1 MRFFWPQ
8 HTAPSNIQN
17 VQKKCDCLSEKKYRK
32 RSGKFSLFRKTNL
45 EVNHIQWANKIY
57 KAPVCVMLNKKSLFV
72 MFQGGNMTWI
82 FLSMCF
88 HEFFCERNLKCQ
100 SKPGFL
106 KSISVVITLL
116 IIYFVFFFNKNLGHT
131 W

>member
-1 MRFFWPQ
+1 
-8 HTAPSNIQN
+8 
-17 VQKKCDCLSEKKYRK
+17 
-32 RSGKFSLFRKTNL
+32 
-45 EVNHIQWANKIY
+45 
-57 KAPVCVMLNKKSLFV
+57 MLNKKSLFV
-72 MFQGGNMTWI
+72 MFQGGKHDMN
-82 FLSMCF
+82 FSEYVF
-88 HEFFCERNLKCQ
+88 SRVFCERNLKCQ